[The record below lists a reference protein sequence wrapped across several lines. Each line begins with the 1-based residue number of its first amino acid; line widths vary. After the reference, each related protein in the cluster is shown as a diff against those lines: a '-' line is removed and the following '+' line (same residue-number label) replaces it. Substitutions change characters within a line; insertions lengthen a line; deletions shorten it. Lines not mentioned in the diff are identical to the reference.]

1 MKYKQFDQSYF
12 IFIEKS
18 EWVMETLT
26 NFCKNANIQNGQVS
40 GIGAVKNIELGSYD
54 LGNKSYIRRN
64 FGSIYELVSFQ
75 GNITLKEGEPFI
87 HAHITI
93 GNYKMEIHGG
103 HLFEMTVAVVGEF
116 ILRSFDGKIFRKMNE
131 EIGLPICNFPEEKL

>member
-26 NFCKNANIQNGQVS
+26 NFCKNMNIQNGQVS
-40 GIGAVKNIELGSYD
+40 GIGAVKNIELGAYD

-93 GNYKMEIHGG
+93 SNHKMEIHGG
-103 HLFEMTVAVVGEF
+103 HLFEMTVDVVGLSL
-116 ILRSFDGKIFRKMNE
+116 IHI
-131 EIGLPICNFPEEKL
+131 